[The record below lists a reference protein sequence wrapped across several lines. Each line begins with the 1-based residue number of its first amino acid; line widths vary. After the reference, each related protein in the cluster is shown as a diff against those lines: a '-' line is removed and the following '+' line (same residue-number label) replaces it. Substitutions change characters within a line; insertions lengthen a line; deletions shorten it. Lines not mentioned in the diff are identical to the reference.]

1 VPYPESLLHD
11 GEEVVVHLHP
21 HWSTVLRPVL
31 TLLVLVAA
39 ASFAAGAVPAGP
51 HQGTWRLAV
60 LGAAAALVLAV
71 PVRPLLRWAATHYV
85 LTTDRLLLR
94 SGLLARSERDVV
106 LARVVEVSSHRT
118 PAQRLLRSGT
128 VELVATGDA
137 GRTVLHA
144 VPRSE
149 RFRQLVDE
157 LLDAAGEPLDAPS
170 WHGTAPLD
178 DDGLTRV
185 VGSW

>member
-1 VPYPESLLHD
+1 LLD
-11 GEEVVVHLHP
+11 DEEVVLHVHP
-21 HWSTVLRPVL
+21 HWSTVVRPVGA
-31 TLLVLVAA
+31 LLVLVGA

-51 HQGTWRLAV
+51 QQGTWRLAV
-60 LGAAAALVLAV
+60 LGAATALVLV
-71 PVRPLLRWAATHYV
+71 VSVRPLLRWAATHYV
-85 LTTDRLLLR
+85 LTTHRLLLR

-128 VELVATGDA
+128 VELVAAGEA
-137 GRTVLHA
+137 GRTVLPA

-149 RFRQLVDE
+149 RFRRLVDE
-157 LLDAAGEPLDAPS
+157 LLDAAAEPVDAPS
-170 WHGTAPLD
+170 WHGTTPLD

>member
-1 VPYPESLLHD
+1 
-11 GEEVVVHLHP
+11 
-21 HWSTVLRPVL
+21 
-31 TLLVLVAA
+31 
-39 ASFAAGAVPAGP
+39 
-51 HQGTWRLAV
+51 
-60 LGAAAALVLAV
+60 
-71 PVRPLLRWAATHYV
+71 V
-85 LTTDRLLLR
+85 LTTHRLLVR